1 MDPIENPFSPGAGAP
16 PPALVG
22 RDPIL
27 EQAQVLLGRV
37 RRETAGKKPPHDRPS
52 RGG

>member
-1 MDPIENPFSPGAGAP
+1 MDPIKNPFSPGAGAP

-27 EQAQVLLGRV
+27 EQAGAAGPRPRNGR
-37 RRETAGKKPPHDRPS
+37 KKAS
-52 RGG
+52 S